1 MRLLSGFRLNA
12 ELSDKVRT
20 FPKKDVLTTGEV
32 AKICHVAPRTVSK
45 WFDRGQLRGYRIPG
59 SRDRRIPMEQLV
71 AFMRANGIPL
81 TGLDGGT
88 RRILIVS
95 EDVPAELMRA
105 AESSGRFDVQLAGN
119 GFEAGVIAQQ
129 FRPHAVVLDVSQDES
144 EVVGICRNIKS
155 SAAFGAAR
163 VIAACRDWTEQLD
176 RRLKSKGFE
185 ACLPMPFTLADLR
198 DVTERLEDQQSD
210 EKGRSWRA

>member
-1 MRLLSGFRLNA
+1 MRLLSEFRLIA
-12 ELSDKVRT
+12 EQSDKVRT

-32 AKICHVAPRTVSK
+32 ATICHVAPRTVSK

-59 SRDRRIPMEQLV
+59 SRDRRIPMEQLL

-88 RRILIVS
+88 HRILIVT
-95 EDVPAELMRA
+95 EHAPTDLIRA
-105 AESSGRFDVQLAGN
+105 AESSGRFDVRLAGN

-129 FRPHAVVLDVSQDES
+129 FRPHAVVLEVGQDES
-144 EVVGICRNIKS
+144 EAVGICRNIKS
-155 SAAFGAAR
+155 SAAFSATKA
-163 VIAACRDWTEQLD
+163 IAACWDWNEQRD
-176 RRLKSKGFE
+176 RRLRSLGFE

-198 DVTERLEDQQSD
+198 DVTERLENQQSD
-210 EKGRSWRA
+210 NMGRSWRA